1 MGKRLSRVLEE
12 SGLPMDF
19 QAGGEAPS
27 GVVDREVKREPG
39 PRAKRLREL
48 YYQALS
54 SATNEFPYWYTRAYA
69 EMDTEVPVVRRAV
82 ALKCAFAHLTPT
94 IIPGELIVMGKAHYY
109 RGSFPMPW
117 LSEGYYMAKEDE
129 LYQAALNKGSASAD
143 EVSRFGA
150 GGGNVTASFGP
161 VVSIAG
167 KFGMRQEEV
176 PAMLH
181 TARAWVGKSVDDL
194 GHKYE
199 QMVPG
204 YDVKEEIMKAVVCM
218 FDSGYTLPQGREVIN
233 YYYPLQYGFDGLI
246 EMARQKKAQVAGRAD
261 GDGIGGMNRLY
272 NYEAVIHV
280 LEGVQTW
287 ILNYAREARRLE
299 TKEADPLQKQ
309 EYGEIAACLEWVAHR
324 PPRTFREAL
333 QLCWTIHVAVLNE
346 DAISGLSPGRLGQVL
361 WPWFEQSRA
370 RNEAA
375 EADAGRATDEEALE
389 LLECL
394 RVKFTTLD
402 CFASMGVV
410 GGVLSGNT
418 FNNLSLGGLT
428 ADGAPACNRLE
439 ELILEAGMTCVTTQP
454 TLSVLYDDKL
464 PEAFLLRAVECVKTG
479 TGYPAFMNNRVAME
493 FLLQQF
499 GPEGMTLEAARAVA
513 IGGCLETSPC
523 SWMPLTLNGKGYLI
537 PGGSGQPTSV
547 GVHFI
552 SLPKILE
559 LVLFDGV
566 DQRTGRRVFRAH
578 GQPLATYEDVVAQ
591 VRTYVAQAVEVL
603 SLTNNIQHDI
613 WRKNNMAI
621 FNSLLKPD
629 CLETGH
635 LINELGYR
643 YNATHNV
650 ETCGTVNLV
659 NSLAALKK
667 VVYEDKAA
675 TLDDMRAALTANFG
689 FKTADEVGS
698 YSLADQEKG
707 TDTDRHDHLHFL
719 CLTAPKYGNDD
730 PFVDGI
736 LKEWEDWFCAMCHSY
751 QSLNA
756 HPYYACQI
764 SVSTHA
770 PMGAAT
776 IATPD
781 GRLAGTTF
789 ADASMSAYPGTDRNG
804 PYALFA
810 SATCWDHSQ
819 SQNSQLNLKIH
830 PSAIRGAAGARKLLE
845 LTRAYMRKGGFHIQY
860 NVVDSRMLRQAQ
872 RLPEQYRD
880 LVVRVAGFTQ
890 YWVEIGKPIQ
900 DEVIARTEYE
910 GV

>member
-1 MGKRLSRVLEE
+1 VSKKLSQVLEE
-12 SGLPMDF
+12 SGIPLDY
-19 QAGGEAPS
+19 QAYGTPPEETT
-27 GVVDREVKREPG
+27 DREVKREPS
-39 PRAKRLREL
+39 PRAKKLRDL
-48 YYQALS
+48 YYQTLS
-54 SATNEFPYWYTRAYA
+54 SATNEFPYWYTRKYI
-69 EMDTEVPVVRRAV
+69 ELDNEVPVVRRAL
-82 ALKCAFAHLTPT
+82 ALKCAFSHLTPT
-94 IIPGELIVMGKAHYY
+94 ILPGELIVMGKAHYY

-129 LYQAALNKGSASAD
+129 LYQAALAKGSSSAD
-143 EVSRFGA
+143 EVSRFGT
-150 GGGNVTASFGP
+150 GGGNVVRNFGN

-167 KFGMRQEEV
+167 KFGIRQEEV
-176 PAMLH
+176 PALLQA
-181 TARAWVGKSVDDL
+181 ARAWVGKSVDDL

-204 YDVKEEIMKAVVCM
+204 YDIKEAIMRSVVCM

-246 EMARQKKAQVAGRAD
+246 TMARERRVQVAGRPD
-261 GDGIGGMNRLY
+261 GDGLVGMNRLY

-280 LEGVQTW
+280 LEGIQAW

-299 TKEADPLQKQ
+299 AKEEDLIQKK
-309 EYGEIAACLEWVAHR
+309 EYGDIAECLEWIAYH
-324 PPRTFREAL
+324 PPRTFWEAI

-361 WPWFEQSRA
+361 WPWFKQDIE
-370 RNEAA
+370 E
-375 EADAGRATDEEALE
+375 GRITEEKALE
-389 LLECL
+389 LLECQ
-394 RVKFTTLD
+394 RVKFTCLD

-418 FNNLSLGGLT
+418 FNNLSLGGLSR
-428 ADGAPACNRLE
+428 DGAPACNRLE
-439 ELILEAGMTCVTTQP
+439 ELIIEAAINCVTTQP

-464 PEAFLLRAVECVKTG
+464 PELFLLKAVECVKTG
-479 TGYPAFMNNRVAME
+479 AGYPAFMSNRVATE
-493 FLLQQF
+493 FLMNHY
-499 GPEGMTLEAARAVA
+499 GPEGMSLEESRAVA

-523 SWMPLTLNGKGYLI
+523 SWMLLTLNGKKYLV

-547 GVHFI
+547 GVHFL

-559 LVLFDGV
+559 LVLFDGM
-566 DQRTGRRVFRAH
+566 DLRTGQRIFPAH
-578 GQPLATYEDVVAQ
+578 GKRLETYEELFEQ
-591 VRTYVAQAVEVL
+591 VKAYFARAVEVL

-629 CLETGH
+629 CLEKGH

-650 ETCGTVNLV
+650 ETCGTVNLI
-659 NSLAALKK
+659 NSLATLKK
-667 VVYEDKAA
+667 LVYEDEEV
-675 TLDDMRAALTANFG
+675 TLGEIREALRENFG
-689 FKTADEVGS
+689 FKMATEVGS
-698 YSLADQEKG
+698 YSLADQEKREG
-707 TDTDRHDHLHFL
+707 VDQYDRIHYL

-730 PFVDGI
+730 SYVDGI
-736 LKEWEDWFCAMCHSY
+736 LKEWEDWFCAMCY
-751 QSLNA
+751 GYESLNA
-756 HPYYACQI
+756 RPYYACQI

-776 IATPD
+776 LATPD

-804 PYALFA
+804 PYALFT
-810 SATCWDHSQ
+810 SATCWDHSK

-830 PSAIRGAAGARKLLE
+830 PSAIRGVEGARKLLE

-860 NVVDSRMLRQAQ
+860 NVVDSRMLRDAQ
-872 RLPEQYRD
+872 CAPNQYRD

>member
-1 MGKRLSRVLEE
+1 MSKKLAQVLQE
-12 SGLPMDF
+12 SGIPLDY
-19 QAGGEAPS
+19 QACGTPPDETA
-27 GVVDREVKREPG
+27 DREVRRQPTA
-39 PRAKRLREL
+39 RARRLRDL
-48 YYQALS
+48 YYQTLS
-54 SATNEFPYWYTRAYA
+54 SATNEFPYWYTRQYM
-69 EMDTEVPVVRRAV
+69 ELDGEVPVVRRAL
-82 ALKCAFAHLTPT
+82 ALKCAFSHLTPT
-94 IIPGELIVMGKAHYY
+94 IFPGELIVMGKAHYY

-129 LYQAALNKGSASAD
+129 LYQAALDKGSSSAD
-143 EVSRFGA
+143 EVSEFGA
-150 GGGNVTASFGP
+150 GGGNVVRNFGK

-167 KFGMRQEEV
+167 KFGIRQEEV
-176 PAMLH
+176 PALLRV
-181 TARAWVGKSVDDL
+181 ARAWVGKSVDDL

-204 YDVKEEIMKAVVCM
+204 YDIKEAIMKSVLCM

-246 EMARQKKAQVAGRAD
+246 TMAQEKTAQVAGRAD
-261 GDGIGGMNRLY
+261 GDGLLGMNRLY
-272 NYEAVIHV
+272 NYEAVVHV
-280 LEGVQTW
+280 LEGIQAW
-287 ILNYAREARRLE
+287 ILNYAVEARRLE
-299 TKEADPLQKQ
+299 AIEENPQQKE
-309 EYGEIAACLEWVAHR
+309 EYGDIAACLEWIAHH
-324 PPRTFREAL
+324 PPRTFREAI

-361 WPWFEQSRA
+361 WPWFEQDT
-370 RNEAA
+370 AA
-375 EADAGRATDEEALE
+375 GLITEEQVLE
-389 LLECL
+389 LLECQ
-394 RVKFTTLD
+394 RVKFTCLD

-428 ADGAPACNRLE
+428 RDGAPASNRLE
-439 ELILEAGMTCVTTQP
+439 ELIIEAAINCVTTQP

-464 PEAFLLRAVECVKTG
+464 PELFLLKAVECVKTG
-479 TGYPAFMNNRVAME
+479 AGYPAFMSNRVAME
-493 FLLQQF
+493 FLISHY
-499 GPEGMTLEAARAVA
+499 GPEGMNLEESRAFA

-523 SWMPLTLNGKGYLI
+523 SWMPLTLNGRSYWI

-559 LVLFDGV
+559 LVLHDGL
-566 DQRTGRRVFRAH
+566 DLRTGLQVFPPH
-578 GQPLATYEDVVAQ
+578 GKALETYQELFDQ
-591 VRTYVAQAVEVL
+591 VKAYFARAVEVL

-629 CLETGH
+629 CLEEGH
-635 LINELGYR
+635 LIDELGYR

-650 ETCGTVNLV
+650 ETCGTANLV
-659 NSLAALKK
+659 NSLAALRRL
-667 VVYEDKAA
+667 VYDEGEV
-675 TLDDMRAALTANFG
+675 TLDELREALRENFG
-689 FKTADEVGS
+689 FKVATEVGS
-698 YSLADQEKG
+698 YSLVDQEKKEG
-707 TDTDRHDHLHFL
+707 VDQYDRIHYL

-730 PFVDGI
+730 PYVDGI
-736 LKEWEDWFCAMCHSY
+736 LKEWEDWFCAMCY
-751 QSLNA
+751 GYESLNA
-756 HPYYACQI
+756 QPYYACQI

-776 IATPD
+776 LATPD

-789 ADASMSAYPGTDRNG
+789 ADGSMSAYPGTDRSG
-804 PYALFA
+804 PYALFT
-810 SATCWDHSQ
+810 SATCWDHCR
-819 SQNSQLNLKIH
+819 SQNSQMNLKIH
-830 PSAIRGAAGARKLLE
+830 PSAIRGVAGARKLLE

-860 NVVDSRMLRQAQ
+860 NVVDSRMLRDAQ
-872 RLPEQYRD
+872 RVPEQYRD

>member
-1 MGKRLSRVLEE
+1 MAKKFSRVLEE
-12 SGLPMDF
+12 SGIPLSF
-19 QAGGEAPS
+19 QACGTAPEEVT
-27 GVVDREVKREPG
+27 GREDYQEPC
-39 PRAKRLREL
+39 PRARKLRDL
-48 YYQALS
+48 YYQTYS
-54 SATNEFPYWYTRAYA
+54 SATNEFPYWYTRKYV
-69 EMDTEVPVVRRAV
+69 ELDNEVPVVRRAL
-82 ALKCAFAHLTPT
+82 ALKCAFSHLTPT
-94 IIPGELIVMGKAHYY
+94 IFPGELIVMGKAHYY

-129 LYQAALNKGSASAD
+129 LYQAALEKGSASAD
-143 EVSRFGA
+143 EVSRFGS
-150 GGGNVTASFGP
+150 GGGNVTQNLGNAI
-161 VVSIAG
+161 SIAG
-167 KFGMRQEEV
+167 KFGVRQEEV
-176 PAMLH
+176 PALLEV
-181 TARAWVGKSVDDL
+181 ARAWVGKSVDDL
-194 GHKYE
+194 GHRYE

-204 YDVKEEIMKAVVCM
+204 YDIKEAIMKAVVCM

-233 YYYPLQYGFDGLI
+233 YHYPLQYGFDGLI
-246 EMARQKKAQVAGRAD
+246 EMAQRKRAEVAGRPD
-261 GDGIGGMNRLY
+261 GDGLVGMNRLY

-280 LEGVQTW
+280 LEGIQTW

-299 TKEADPLQKQ
+299 AREEDTVQRKEYHD
-309 EYGEIAACLEWVAHR
+309 IAECLEWIAHH
-324 PPRTFREAL
+324 PPRTFREAI
-333 QLCWTIHVAVLNE
+333 QLCWSIHVAVLNE
-346 DAISGLSPGRLGQVL
+346 DAISGMSPGRLGQVL
-361 WPWFEQSRA
+361 WPWFVQDI
-370 RNEAA
+370 EAC
-375 EADAGRATDEEALE
+375 RITEEEVLE
-389 LLECL
+389 LLECQ
-394 RVKFTTLD
+394 RVKFTCLD

-439 ELILEAGMTCVTTQP
+439 ELIVQAAINCVTTQP

-464 PEAFLLRAVECVKTG
+464 PEQFLLKAVECVKTG
-479 TGYPAFMNNRVAME
+479 TGYPAFMSNRVAME
-493 FLLQQF
+493 FLLRHY
-499 GPEGMTLEAARAVA
+499 GPEGMNPEEARAVS

-523 SWMPLTLNGKGYLI
+523 SWMSLTLNGKSYSI

-559 LVLFDGV
+559 MVLFDGMDV
-566 DQRTGRRVFRAH
+566 RTGLRVFPAH
-578 GQPLATYEDVVAQ
+578 GSRMESYEELFEQ
-591 VRTYVAQAVEVL
+591 VKKYFARAVEVL

-629 CLETGH
+629 CLDKGH

-659 NSLAALKK
+659 NSLAALRKL
-667 VVYEDKAA
+667 VYEDQEV
-675 TLDDMRAALTANFG
+675 TLDELREALQENFG
-689 FKTADEVGS
+689 FETAAVVGS
-698 YSLADQEKG
+698 SSLTDQEKKE
-707 TDTDRHDHLHFL
+707 DVDRYDRIHYL

-730 PFVDGI
+730 PYVDSI
-736 LKEWEDWFCAMCHSY
+736 LREWEDWFCAMCY
-751 QSLNA
+751 DYESLNA
-756 HPYYACQI
+756 QPYYACQI

-776 IATPD
+776 LATPD
-781 GRLAGTTF
+781 GRLDGTTF
-789 ADASMSAYPGTDRNG
+789 ADGSMSAYPGTDRNG

-810 SATCWDHSQ
+810 SATCWDHTR
-819 SQNSQLNLKIH
+819 SQNSQMNLKIH
-830 PSAIRGAAGARKLLE
+830 PSAIRGMGGARKLLE

-860 NVVDSRMLRQAQ
+860 NVVDSRVLRDAQ
-872 RLPEQYRD
+872 RVPDQYRD

-900 DEVIARTEYE
+900 DEVIVRTEYE